1 MPVRVGLHPFRK
13 GPVSP
18 ACVLTSCDGGVTGQ
32 VRFAIGVRDQR
43 ITGGRSGEGPGAK
56 LCSGVTVVRHN
67 DVGV

>member
-1 MPVRVGLHPFRK
+1 
-13 GPVSP
+13 VSP

-56 LCSGVTVVRHN
+56 LCSGVTVVHHN